1 MIRKTLFLI
10 LLCTSSLNAE
20 SLSKCDWDNRE
31 GIPCLTISKT
41 PNTSYL
47 NGNSINKKTFTKKM
61 IIDSGAKSTID
72 LIKYVTGIDYYQN
85 GPTGQMGAIF
95 IRGSE
100 SNHTLVLLNGI
111 PINDQSA
118 TNGIHDFGQDFLQ
131 TVQQVEVFK
140 GSNGAHFGP
149 DAIGGAVNFITDID
163 YENSY
168 SVSGFNAN
176 NNSIDGNITKITD
189 NGWHINVKGAI
200 NQSVTDSAIAKGVES
215 DGSKNHQL
223 NLNAN
228 KWFSE
233 KLKFKSVIYSRN
245 TKSDYDK
252 SKSVEESVTSE
263 NNMYAIQAGLENK
276 NKFSFNSLN
285 FHYHNYDRDYR
296 ETGKTDTYNSESLVA
311 KFESERKISNGLSF
325 GYGSEYKYDWGN
337 FSTTTFT
344 SQTKGHVNNFGLY
357 GNVGYSLNENQ
368 LFSAH
373 VRNDDHKQTGG
384 NQTYK
389 YSFIQKLADAK
400 IRLTHSTGLKNPSLY
415 ELYGSSSFGHSG
427 NTGINP
433 EKSETNEIFGEY
445 KFSEN
450 LVFNSTAYRT
460 TIKDRIKTNSSWTAY
475 ENKTS
480 DTTQE
485 GLENE
490 FNYKFLN
497 QKISLVSHFAK
508 SRTETNGPNSRR
520 PDLSYG
526 LDYSGNLNL
535 PDLGLFELGLNYR
548 YIGDHLDWT
557 GSKNE
562 FVKSVDLI
570 NANISK
576 KFYGLNFSLNVSNLL
591 NERYEK
597 PATYSQDG
605 RQFNINIRR
614 NY

>member
-1 MIRKTLFLI
+1 MIRKTLILI
-10 LLCTSSLNAE
+10 LLCTSTLNAE

-31 GIPCLTISKT
+31 GIQCLTISKT
-41 PNTSYL
+41 SNTSYL
-47 NGNSINKKTFTKKM
+47 NSNSINKKTFSKKM
-61 IIDSGAKSTID
+61 ILDSGAKSTID
-72 LIKYVTGIDYYQN
+72 LIKYVSGIDYYQN
-85 GPTGQMGAIF
+85 GPTGQTGAVF

-149 DAIGGAVNFITDID
+149 DAIGGAVNFITDVD

-168 SVSGFNAN
+168 SFSGFNAN

-189 NGWHINVKGAI
+189 NGWHINAKGAI

-215 DGSKNHQL
+215 DGSKNYQL

-233 KLKFKSVIYSRN
+233 KLKFKSVIYTRN

-252 SKSVEESVTSE
+252 TKSAEESVTSD

-296 ETGKTDTYNSESLVA
+296 ETGKIDTYNSESLVA

-325 GYGSEYKYDWGN
+325 GYGGEYKYDWGN

-357 GNVGYSLNENQ
+357 GNIGYSLNDNQ
-368 LFSAH
+368 LFSVHA
-373 VRNDDHKQTGG
+373 RNDDHKQTGG

-460 TIKDRIKTNSSWTAY
+460 RIKDRIKSNSSWTAY

-490 FNYKFLN
+490 LYYKFLN

-535 PDLGLFELGLNYR
+535 SDLGLLKFGLNYR

-562 FVKSVDLI
+562 FVKSVDLV
-570 NANISK
+570 NANMSK
-576 KFYGLNFSLNVSNLL
+576 EFYGLDFSLNVSNLL

-614 NY
+614 KY